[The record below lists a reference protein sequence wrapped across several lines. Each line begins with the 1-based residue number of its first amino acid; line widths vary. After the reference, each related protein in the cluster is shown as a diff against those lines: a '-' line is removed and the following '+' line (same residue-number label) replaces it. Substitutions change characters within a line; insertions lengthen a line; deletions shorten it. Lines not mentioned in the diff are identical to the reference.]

1 MSAEVKFHEF
11 RKHDY
16 EQWTRPDL
24 TVIHV
29 KQGSQAFV
37 DIKVEGEGTLHLETA
52 EMIQGLVDTL
62 AEAGYVV
69 KGRNASN

>member
-11 RKHDY
+11 RKSDY
-16 EQWTRPDL
+16 LEQWTRPDL

-29 KQGSQAFV
+29 KQGHQAFV

-52 EMIQGLVDTL
+52 TMIQGLVDTL
-62 AEAGYVV
+62 AKAGYVA
-69 KGRNASN
+69 KDEK

>member
-1 MSAEVKFHEF
+1 MNAEVTFHEF
-11 RKHDY
+11 AKYNNY

-29 KQGSQAFV
+29 KGGNQAFV

-62 AEAGYVV
+62 AKAGYVA
-69 KGRNASN
+69 KER